1 MRILY
6 VEDNQA
12 NVYLVKRVARNHTVI
27 NYIDGEEALR
37 NFERD
42 NPDLVLMDIQL
53 AGRLDGI
60 DVVKKLRSDG
70 HTIPIIAVTAYAMVG
85 DRERCIAAG
94 CNDYISKPLP
104 IPKLVTL
111 FQEHDPIGKEEKPKT
126 EATKA
131 VDVPAKDEATK
142 AVNAPAKDEA
152 TKAVD
157 APAKDEATK
166 AETVATVESK
176 PEVAVEAEMVEVV
189 TEPKGSSL
197 SEIDVTQS
205 TLGNKTQPMPK
216 EIDLEKVES
225 NKDESK
231 NTADVVI
238 EKADASK
245 KTP

>member
-37 NFERD
+37 NFEKD

-60 DVVKKLRSDG
+60 DVVKKLRAEG
-70 HTIPIIAVTAYAMVG
+70 HTVPIIAVTAYAMVG
-85 DRERCIAAG
+85 DRERCITAG

-111 FQEHDPIGKEEKPKT
+111 FQDHDPAGKEKDEKPKT
-126 EATKA
+126 ASTKP
-131 VDVPAKDEATK
+131 VV
-142 AVNAPAKDEA
+142 APAKDDASAQAESVTKTESAEKVESGSEAVGASETVKSEPEA
-152 TKAVD
+152 TPS
-157 APAKDEATK
+157 AP
-166 AETVATVESK
+166 
-176 PEVAVEAEMVEVV
+176 
-189 TEPKGSSL
+189 
-197 SEIDVTQS
+197 SEIDVTKP
-205 TLGNKTQPMPK
+205 TIENKTQPMPK
-216 EIDLEKVES
+216 NLDLKKAEVDKEDV
-225 NKDESK
+225 KD
-231 NTADVVI
+231 TADVVT

-245 KTP
+245 KTS

>member
-131 VDVPAKDEATK
+131 VD
-142 AVNAPAKDEA
+142 
-152 TKAVD
+152 

-205 TLGNKTQPMPK
+205 ALGNKTQPMPK

-231 NTADVVI
+231 NTADVVT